1 MNAPLRATLAPLKFV
16 ATFALALCP
25 AFARGD
31 AAKPLFE
38 EDVVPILETRCFK
51 CHGAEKQEGG
61 LDLRRKFKI
70 AQGGDGGAALVPG
83 KPDESLLIEKVVSKE
98 MPPKGDDPLD
108 EKQIEV
114 LRRWIATGAATKVD
128 PEPPLEATESESTLS
143 EADRNWWS
151 FQPPRRVDPPAVRDA
166 SRVRTSIDAF
176 LLAKLEEKNIS
187 FNPDAPKQ
195 VVLRRLAFD
204 LTGLPPTPEIQ
215 AEFEADTT
223 DGAYER
229 IVDKLLNSERF
240 GEHWARHWLDVAGY
254 ADSDGYLDADR
265 ERPEAWRYRD
275 YVIRAFNTDK
285 PYDRFTLEQVAGDEL
300 SDWRRADELSPA
312 MVDELTATGFLRTAV
327 DPTYGGWKEKVE
339 INKVIADTI
348 QIVGSTYFGLTIQ
361 CARCHQHK
369 HDPLSQRDYYS
380 LAAVLGAAYDPEPA
394 RWLVSLDRAIPLA
407 TETQQA
413 KINEWNAGVD
423 QRIAKLNAEIM
434 EISIARRVKM
444 IAEKLEAAGL
454 LASLSKEDREALVA
468 AAATPDK
475 QRNDDQKRRVNE
487 AKLEEKGLA
496 PITISDDE
504 VNARWPDTPKEV
516 ERIKAAVAAETALKK
531 PLVMLRGIQDLA
543 ETAHPTHVLRRGDFN
558 TPGRVVEP
566 NIPVVLSTGISPYA
580 PQPGYKT
587 TGRRTA
593 FATWLVDPRHPTTA
607 RVHVNRLWGILFG
620 RGLVETVDDFGKLGA
635 QPTHPELLDWLAIEF
650 INQGWS
656 QKKLLKLMVTSTA
669 YRQSSTLDPAKTA
682 VDEPNMLLGVYR
694 PKRLTGEQLRDGLLF
709 ASGKLNATMY
719 GPPTKVHQQGDG
731 SVITTDDAAGNRR
744 SIYLQVRR
752 SEPVTIMDTFDTPRM
767 EINCTR
773 RTEATVPTQALTM
786 LNSPFMQMASQAFS
800 QRILAQPTR
809 AERIE
814 QAVRVAFGRQ
824 ATDADRAALNTF
836 LDDYAKNELG
846 ERFATADSATLAT
859 METEAWPHAAVALL
873 NANEFLYVE

>member
-1 MNAPLRATLAPLKFV
+1 MNARSHARFALPKITA
-16 ATFALALCP
+16 ALALLFFP
-25 AFARGD
+25 GMLRGD
-31 AAKPLFE
+31 APQPLFE

-70 AQGGDGGAALVPG
+70 VQGGDGGAALISG

-108 EKQIEV
+108 DKQIEV

-128 PEPPLEATESESTLS
+128 PEPPLEATDSESTLS
-143 EADRNWWS
+143 EADRNWWA
-151 FQPPRRVDPPAVRDA
+151 FQSAKRVDPPVVRESA
-166 SRVRTSIDAF
+166 RVRTPIDAF

-187 FNPDAPKQ
+187 FNPDASKQ

-204 LTGLPPTPEIQ
+204 LTGLPPTPEML

-223 DGAYER
+223 DGGYER
-229 IVDKLLNSERF
+229 VVDKLLNSDRF

-300 SDWRRADELSPA
+300 SDWRRAEELSPG

-394 RWLVSLDRAIPLA
+394 RWLVSLERAVPLA
-407 TETQQA
+407 TESQQT
-413 KINEWNAGVD
+413 KINEWNTGVD
-423 QRIAKLNAEIM
+423 QRIAKLNGELIEIK
-434 EISIARRVKM
+434 IGRRAKL
-444 IAEKLEAAGL
+444 IAERLDAAG
-454 LASLSKEDREALVA
+454 ATMGLSKEDREALVV

-475 QRNDDQKRRVNE
+475 QRNDDQKRRVTE

-496 PITISDDE
+496 AITVSDEE
-504 VNARWPDTPKEV
+504 VNARWPDTPNEV
-516 ERIKAAVAAETALKK
+516 AKLTAAVTAETALKK

-543 ETAHPTHVLRRGDFN
+543 DTAHPTHVLRRGDFN
-558 TPGRVVEP
+558 SPGRVVEP
-566 NIPVVLSTGISPYA
+566 NVPVVLSTGTSTYA

-587 TGRRTA
+587 TGRRVA
-593 FATWLVDPRHPTTA
+593 FANWLVDPRHPTTA
-607 RVHVNRLWGILFG
+607 RVHVNRLWGIVFG
-620 RGLVETVDDFGKLGA
+620 RGLVETVDDFGRLGA
-635 QPTHPELLDWLAIEF
+635 QPTHPELLDWLATEF
-650 INQGWS
+650 VNGGWS
-656 QKKLLKLMVTSTA
+656 QKKLLKLMVMSTA
-669 YRQSSTLDPAKTA
+669 YRQSSALDPAKTA
-682 VDEPNMLLGVYR
+682 IDDTNAMLGTFR
-694 PKRLTGEQLRDGLLF
+694 PKRLTGEQLRDGLL
-709 ASGKLNATMY
+709 AVSGKLDLTLY
-719 GPPTKVHQQGDG
+719 GPPTKVHLQGDG
-731 SVITTDDAAGNRR
+731 SVITADDAAGNRR
-744 SIYLQVRR
+744 SVYLQVRR

-786 LNSPFMQMASQAFS
+786 LNSPFMQVTSQAFS
-800 QRILAQPTR
+800 QRILAQPDR
-809 AERIE
+809 AARIE
-814 QAVRVAFGRQ
+814 WAVRVAFGRA
-824 ATDADRAALNTF
+824 ATDADRAALNAF

-846 ERFATADSATLAT
+846 EKFTAADAAILAAA
-859 METEAWPHAAVALL
+859 EQKAWLHAAAALL